1 MRGSLSLQ
9 LSLFKR
15 QQAQISDAVE
25 GASRSFRAYEARYRR
40 HTRGPGEIIT
50 RSDVDARVAEADI
63 IYVGDYHTLR
73 LSQRTFLELVD
84 RSLAT
89 TGDARPTVLAVEF
102 VEGRQQAALD
112 AFMAGKMSERTFLS
126 RIGHGSGS
134 PYDLWT
140 GFRPVLQ
147 FAKERKLK
155 VVAIDRRATGPSSLA
170 TRDGYAADRIA
181 HCAEGAA
188 RVFVLMGQFH
198 VAPCHLPRCVNE
210 ALQSL
215 GAKKQKK
222 SLVVYQNCD
231 GVWWSLA
238 RRGVLEGVEA
248 VALSDNEL
256 CLLRASPVVCQ
267 QSFLDYLEAE
277 RGDEPLGGRS
287 ATERFR
293 DLARLIA
300 RFVGA
305 DVSDL
310 IDDVCVATAADPD
323 FLDELQARGRLNRT
337 ELSQLK
343 RQILSRESYYVPRA
357 RMAYLAALSLNH
369 AAEEAAHFVR
379 HAAVGEAMERP
390 RPLADA
396 FYARCM
402 EEALGFFGSRLI
414 NPRRTCTNLAAWAE
428 AFSERAGEERQIA
441 AFVLAHKAA
450 ESEGAATA
458 SRLLPLRREKLFH
471 AVSHALGYMLGD
483 AMFKAFEAGSLSK
496 AEVRA
501 LFRDPLDDAR
511 STYFRWVAALD
522 A

>member
-9 LSLFKR
+9 LQLFKR
-15 QQAQISDAVE
+15 QQAQISEAVE
-25 GASRSFRAYEARYRR
+25 GASRTFRAYEARYRR
-40 HTRGPGEIIT
+40 HTRGPGEVIV
-50 RSDVDARVAEADI
+50 RALVDEQVLAADI
-63 IYVGDYHTLR
+63 VYVGDYHTLR
-73 LSQRTFLELVD
+73 LSQRTYLDLVE
-84 RSLAT
+84 RALASAT
-89 TGDARPTVLAVEF
+89 DERPTVLAVEF
-102 VEGRQQAALD
+102 VEGRHQASLD
-112 AFMAGKMSERTFLS
+112 AFMAGKISERTFLG
-126 RIGHGSGS
+126 RIGHGTGS

-147 FAKERKLK
+147 FAKARKLR
-155 VVAIDRRATGPSSLA
+155 VVAIDRRAMGPSSLA
-170 TRDGYAADRIA
+170 LRDGYAAERIA
-181 HCAEGAA
+181 ECLTAPSSP

-198 VAPCHLPRCVNE
+198 VAPCHLPRCVDE
-210 ALQSL
+210 AME
-215 GAKKQKK
+215 KKRK

-238 RRGVLEGVEA
+238 RKGVLEGVEA
-248 VALSDNEL
+248 VQLREGEL

-300 RFVGA
+300 QFVGA
-305 DVSDL
+305 DVSEL
-310 IDDVCVATAADPD
+310 IDDVCVGTAADPD
-323 FLDELQARGRLNRT
+323 FLDELQSRGRLNRP
-337 ELSQLK
+337 ELQKLK

-390 RPLADA
+390 RPLSDA

-402 EEALGFFGSRLI
+402 EEALGFFGSRLV
-414 NPRRTCTNLAAWAE
+414 NPRRHCTNIAGWAQ
-428 AFSERAGEERQIA
+428 AFSERAGEDRQIA

-450 ESEGAATA
+450 EGEDPKHAA
-458 SRLLPLRREKLFH
+458 RLLPLRREKLFH

-483 AMFKAFEAGSLSK
+483 AMFKAFEAGTLTK
-496 AEVRA
+496 PQVRE
-501 LFRDPLDDAR
+501 LFRDPLDDAKAA
-511 STYFRWVAALD
+511 YFMWIRAVSA
-522 A
+522 